1 MTKKV
6 KLFHSNINDFDEFDR
21 KVISQFMLDQQTIIN
36 ALTETNQKLSAE
48 NKVLLGELDSQKLI
62 NKRILVNRDLNISLE
77 R

>member
-21 KVISQFMLDQQTIIN
+21 KVISQFILDQQTIIN

-62 NKRILVNRDLNISLE
+62 NKRILVNRELNI
-77 R
+77 RVGT

>member
-6 KLFHSNINDFDEFDR
+6 KLFHSEINEFDEFDR

-36 ALTETNQKLSAE
+36 ALTEENQKLSAE
-48 NKVLLGELDSQKLI
+48 NKVLNEELDSQKLI
-62 NKRILVNRDLNISLE
+62 NKRILVNRELNIHV

>member
-62 NKRILVNRDLNISLE
+62 NKRILVNRELNI
-77 R
+77 RVGT

>member
-1 MTKKV
+1 
-6 KLFHSNINDFDEFDR
+6 
-21 KVISQFMLDQQTIIN
+21 MLDQQTIIN

-48 NKVLLGELDSQKLI
+48 NKVLLGELDSQRLI

>member
-1 MTKKV
+1 MEA
-6 KLFHSNINDFDEFDR
+6 HININDFEDFDR
-21 KVISQFMLDQQTIIN
+21 KIISQFMLDQQTIIN

-48 NKVLLGELDSQKLI
+48 NKVLLGELDSQRLI

>member
-1 MTKKV
+1 MEA
-6 KLFHSNINDFDEFDR
+6 HININDFDDFDR
-21 KVISQFMLDQQTIIN
+21 KIISQFMLDQQTIIN

-48 NKVLLGELDSQKLI
+48 NKVLLGELDSQRLI